1 MVKPKLLIITGPQ
14 GSGNHLFAK
23 IFSSYKSVYGWKMK
37 HNEWQGHHD
46 EPFSI
51 HWRNPSLLNEV
62 SSNRKYY
69 RSYYV
74 TSISCPYVI
83 DKKFATPKYH
93 TFINQAK
100 KYADVQVAII
110 GRDKNILKHQQIRV
124 RRGEYTTPMALQNL
138 NLLPDAFYLSQE
150 LFFLY
155 GINYLRSVSK
165 QLDFPISFNSKY
177 INRLL
182 KTEANNKYIKPA
194 KKGRFDNYQFKI
206 NY

>member
-1 MVKPKLLIITGPQ
+1 MGKKPRLLIITGPQ
-14 GSGNHLFAK
+14 GSGNHLFGK
-23 IFSSYKSVYGWKMK
+23 IFSYHKEVFGWSALYKHKWV
-37 HNEWQGHHD
+37 GHD
-46 EPFSI
+46 QEVFQPY
-51 HWRNPSLLNEV
+51 WNNPKTLNDFDWTQSE
-62 SSNRKYY
+62 YY
-69 RSYYV
+69 I
-74 TSISCPYVI
+74 TSISCPYVL

-93 TFINQAK
+93 SFINHAK

-110 GRDKNILKHQQIRV
+110 GRDNNILYHQQIRV

-194 KKGRFDNYQFKI
+194 KKGSFDNYQFKI